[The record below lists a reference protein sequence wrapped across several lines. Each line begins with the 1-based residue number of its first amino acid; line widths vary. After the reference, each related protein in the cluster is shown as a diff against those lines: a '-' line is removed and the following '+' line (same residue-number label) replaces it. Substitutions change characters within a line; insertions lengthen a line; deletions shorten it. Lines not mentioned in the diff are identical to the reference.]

1 MGRLL
6 RAVFVLFVSLI
17 LSGFTLA
24 SEAAQKK
31 VAVMPLEHVPGIV
44 EQRAAEMMTELIT
57 VALANSGTYTV
68 LERTQLAHAIKEI
81 NFQWSGMVDS
91 SQAIEF
97 GKMSG
102 TDYTIVGKVLSAN
115 IFQRTSQNLHSY
127 PLSYPDPFIGYGDLV
142 RNFIPLYKS
151 RVTLDVRF
159 IDNTTGQIVFARVF
173 EGAKAGND
181 KTACLN
187 ASCREAAEKV
197 KIATQNIN
205 PLRGTVLESENGTV
219 YIDKGFDS
227 GIRKGE
233 TLIVFTEGKAIRAMN
248 GEIIAVKSDEVGK
261 IKVVKVNSNY
271 SVCKIIS
278 GKEYVV
284 RNAKVRRAR

>member
-6 RAVFVLFVSLI
+6 RAVFVLFASLI

-187 ASCREAAEKV
+187 ASCREAA
-197 KIATQNIN
+197 
-205 PLRGTVLESENGTV
+205 
-219 YIDKGFDS
+219 
-227 GIRKGE
+227 
-233 TLIVFTEGKAIRAMN
+233 
-248 GEIIAVKSDEVGK
+248 
-261 IKVVKVNSNY
+261 
-271 SVCKIIS
+271 
-278 GKEYVV
+278 
-284 RNAKVRRAR
+284 